1 MIKTNFT
8 LDTRKQLQDGT
19 FPIKASIYIDRSK
32 RIIFSIGIY
41 IKADEWNGQNITRTP
56 RKAILNNYLRARQN
70 AIEDEVL
77 RLEMSG
83 DAQRLT
89 AAQIK
94 AQLINLLNPTEPKEE
109 KPNTLLIKNAIK
121 EFSESCKAER
131 TKSIYLQTLIKIES
145 MYDTSSLYFAD
156 INSKWLREWESKM
169 HNGGL
174 STNAIS
180 VHLRNLRAV
189 FNRAIDDDIISQDL
203 YPFRKFKIKSEK
215 TAKRSLSVDELRQL
229 RDYPCEPHLCK
240 YRDYFMLIFYLMGI
254 NLVDLSRLASIE
266 NGRIEYKRAK
276 TGRLYS
282 IKIEP
287 ETLAIIEKY
296 KGKNQLLDIVDRT
309 SDYHNFLAR
318 MNEGLKSIGEVEYV
332 ANNAKNPLHVKRNK
346 KDIKPLFPNLSTYW
360 ARHTWATI
368 AASLDIPKETIAAA
382 LGHGQNSITDIYID
396 FDQKK
401 VDEANRMVIDYLLQK

>member
-1 MIKTNFT
+1 MAKTNLT

-19 FPIKASIYIDRSK
+19 YPIKASIYIDRSK
-32 RIIFSIGIY
+32 RIIFSVGIY
-41 IKADEWNGQNITRTP
+41 VKIEEWDGRQIVRTP
-56 RKAILNNYLRARQN
+56 RKGILNNYLRSRLN
-70 AIEDEVL
+70 AIDDEML

-83 DAQRLT
+83 EVRRLST
-89 AAQIK
+89 AQIK
-94 AQLINLLNPTEPKEE
+94 KRLLGSINPTEEE
-109 KPNTLLIKNAIK
+109 KPNTSLIEAAFI
-121 EFSESCKAER
+121 EFAQSCKAEM
-131 TKSIYLQTLIKIES
+131 TKSIYLQTLSKLRSAYNMSELQFQDITNRWLRDWESS
-145 MYDTSSLYFAD
+145 MYND
-156 INSKWLREWESKM
+156 
-169 HNGGL
+169 GL
-174 STNAIS
+174 SINAIS
-180 VHLRNLRAV
+180 VHMRNLRAV

-215 TAKRSLSVDELRQL
+215 TAKRSLSADELRQL
-229 RDYPCEPHLCK
+229 RDYPCESHLCK

-254 NLVDLSRLASIE
+254 NLVDLSRLTSIE

-287 ETLAIIEKY
+287 EALAIIDKY
-296 KGKNQLLDIVDRT
+296 KGKDQLLDIVDRS

-318 MNEGLKSIGEVEYV
+318 MNEGLKSIGDVEYV
-332 ANNAKNPLHVKRNK
+332 ANNAKNPLHVKKNK

-396 FDQKK
+396 FDQRK
-401 VDEANRMVIDYLLQK
+401 VDEANRQVIDYLSQK